1 MPWIYAISDAAR
13 SANGFEHFSTN
24 QKNNVDIIYNRFH
37 PSMTNEALA
46 GILGNM
52 DAEGFL
58 NPGQGELGQNMSPQY
73 GLGMIQWTPSDH
85 VGDNPLQVYAT
96 SVGGNWYDGDIQC
109 DLILTGEPG
118 AWIPTS
124 AYPYTW
130 AQYMQLTDIEVAT
143 KAYFYERERGTW
155 LDTRLTYARDW
166 LNYIGGTPPTPPS
179 DLMLYGGIRDVLRRL
194 IIHC

>member
-1 MPWIYAISDAAR
+1 MPWIYAISDATR
-13 SANGFEHFSTN
+13 SANGFEHLSAN

-52 DAEGFL
+52 DAEGYL
-58 NPGQGELGQNMSPQY
+58 NPGQGELYQNMSPQY
-73 GLGMIQWTPSDH
+73 GLGLIQWTPNAH
-85 VGDNPLQVYAT
+85 IGDNPLQVYAT

-109 DLILTGEPG
+109 DLILSGEPG
-118 AWIPTS
+118 AWITTS
-124 AYPYTW
+124 SYPYTW
-130 AQYMQLTDIEVAT
+130 AEYCQLTDIEVAT
-143 KAYFYERERGTW
+143 KAYFYERLRGTW
-155 LDTRLTYARDW
+155 LDARLTYARDW
-166 LNYIGGTPPTPPS
+166 LDYIGGTPPTPPS